1 MNRILDHDDLFPA
14 WVSNLLLFQ
23 PSIRNEP
30 IEPFL
35 GSGMIQLENYDLV
48 CVGYRDNKKYLVGLR
63 ILKQLESIPLKGA
76 HEVMLT
82 HTSVGLKTIEVV
94 SLTHLKRHIL
104 QFHDSLSFERSTF
117 LILHEHQKVIRLKY
131 IRGRISLPSSN
142 QLLTQPTLTQRTRL
156 QTQILSETSILLFS
170 GNYTD
175 VKKKSLRNNSR
186 KKWSLQ
192 SALLCKNNEVCTC
205 P

>member
-35 GSGMIQLENYDLV
+35 GSGMIQLKNYDLV

-104 QFHDSLSFERSTF
+104 QFNDSLSFERSTF

-156 QTQILSETSILLFS
+156 QTQNLVRNIYTSFQRELYGCEEEVI
-170 GNYTD
+170 
-175 VKKKSLRNNSR
+175 KKQFKEEMEIAINTLM
-186 KKWSLQ
+186 
-192 SALLCKNNEVCTC
+192 
-205 P
+205 